1 MIPLDSTKKYLVT
14 GVAGFI
20 GFHLAKAL
28 LEQGCKVIGL
38 DNMNAYYDV
47 QLKRN
52 RLKLLGCEN
61 FTFYNVDLVDKA
73 KLETIF
79 TRHPITHVINLAAQA
94 GVRYSIDNPDAY
106 IASNIQGFLNLL
118 ETLRHHRVEHLVYAS
133 SSSVYGKN
141 TKIPYSTQDRTDEPV
156 SLYAATKKAN
166 ELFAHTYQHLYSI
179 KTTGVRFFTVYG
191 PWGRPDMAYY
201 SFTEKIFNDEEI
213 EVYNNGDMW
222 RDFTYIDD
230 VVNALLHLIPHPNPD
245 GPKIYNIGNNNPTR
259 LSHFIETLEEVIGK
273 TARKKMAPMQQG
285 DVYQTY
291 ADVADLQKDFGVTI
305 TTTIKEGLTSFV
317 NWYRSYHNV

>member
-1 MIPLDSTKKYLVT
+1 
-14 GVAGFI
+14 
-20 GFHLAKAL
+20 
-28 LEQGCKVIGL
+28 
-38 DNMNAYYDV
+38 
-47 QLKRN
+47 
-52 RLKLLGCEN
+52 
-61 FTFYNVDLVDKA
+61 
-73 KLETIF
+73 
-79 TRHPITHVINLAAQA
+79 
-94 GVRYSIDNPDAY
+94 
-106 IASNIQGFLNLL
+106 
-118 ETLRHHRVEHLVYAS
+118 
-133 SSSVYGKN
+133 
-141 TKIPYSTQDRTDEPV
+141 
-156 SLYAATKKAN
+156 
-166 ELFAHTYQHLYSI
+166 
-179 KTTGVRFFTVYG
+179 
-191 PWGRPDMAYY
+191 MAYY

-273 TARKKMAPMQQG
+273 KARKKMAPMQQG

>member
-118 ETLRHHRVEHLVYAS
+118 ETLRRHRVEHLVYAS

-166 ELFAHTYQHLYSI
+166 ELFAHTYQHL
-179 KTTGVRFFTVYG
+179 
-191 PWGRPDMAYY
+191 
-201 SFTEKIFNDEEI
+201 
-213 EVYNNGDMW
+213 
-222 RDFTYIDD
+222 
-230 VVNALLHLIPHPNPD
+230 
-245 GPKIYNIGNNNPTR
+245 
-259 LSHFIETLEEVIGK
+259 
-273 TARKKMAPMQQG
+273 
-285 DVYQTY
+285 
-291 ADVADLQKDFGVTI
+291 
-305 TTTIKEGLTSFV
+305 
-317 NWYRSYHNV
+317 